1 MRRRET
7 TFILLFLSCVCLFI
21 TSCNESLY
29 PIDVAEGFWR
39 AVKDKDTKAIQK
51 YSTNNSL
58 KEDEPG
64 ENILPLD
71 EITLGKTVIDGETAW
86 VDTMV
91 TISGDK
97 PFTIP
102 LRTELIRENK
112 RWKVDYDATIK
123 LVSQGSAV
131 SNVINSIRNMSKD
144 LAEELNQ
151 SMEEMQKAIPEVT
164 EELNQSMEEMQK
176 AIPEVT
182 EELNQSM
189 EDIQKTIPEVVE
201 EVEKIEESL
210 LEHVPELKK
219 QIEEFIRDLKDALEE
234 LGKEPGET
242 TATET

>member
-1 MRRRET
+1 MMSRRKT
-7 TFILLFLSCVCLFI
+7 TFILIFLSFICLFV
-21 TSCNESLY
+21 TSCNEGLY

-39 AVKDKDTKAIQK
+39 AVKDKDAKAIQK
-51 YSTNNSL
+51 YSTNISL

-71 EITLGKTVIDGETAW
+71 EITLGKTVIDGESAW
-86 VDTMV
+86 IDTTV
-91 TISGDK
+91 TISGDR

-123 LVSQGSAV
+123 LVSHGSAV

-144 LAEELNQ
+144 LADELNE

-164 EELNQSMEEMQK
+164 EELNQSMEEIQK
-176 AIPEVT
+176 IIPEVT
-182 EELNQSM
+182 
-189 EDIQKTIPEVVE
+189 E

-219 QIEEFIRDLKDALEE
+219 QIEEFVRELKDAIEE
-234 LGKEPGET
+234 LGKKSGET

>member
-1 MRRRET
+1 MMRRRET
-7 TFILLFLSCVCLFI
+7 TFILLFLSCICLFI
-21 TSCNESLY
+21 TSCNEGLY

-39 AVKDKDTKAIQK
+39 AVKNKDTKAIQK

-58 KEDEPG
+58 KEDELS

-71 EITLGKTVIDGETAW
+71 EITLGKTVIDGDSAW
-86 VDTMV
+86 VDTTV

-112 RWKVDYDATIK
+112 RWKVDYNATIK

-144 LAEELNQ
+144 LADELNQ
-151 SMEEMQKAIPEVT
+151 SIEEMQKA
-164 EELNQSMEEMQK
+164 
-176 AIPEVT
+176 
-182 EELNQSM
+182 
-189 EDIQKTIPEVVE
+189 IPEVVE

-219 QIEEFIRDLKDALEE
+219 QIEEFIRDLKDAIEE
-234 LGKEPGET
+234 LGKESGET

>member
-1 MRRRET
+1 MKSRRKT
-7 TFILLFLSCVCLFI
+7 TFILIFLSFICLFI
-21 TSCNESLY
+21 TSCNEGLY

-164 EELNQSMEEMQK
+164 EELNQSMEE
-176 AIPEVT
+176 
-182 EELNQSM
+182 
-189 EDIQKTIPEVVE
+189 IQKTIPEVVE

-219 QIEEFIRDLKDALEE
+219 QIEEFIRDLKNAIEE

>member
-71 EITLGKTVIDGETAW
+71 EITLGKTVIDGVTAW

-164 EELNQSMEEMQK
+164 EELNQSME
-176 AIPEVT
+176 
-182 EELNQSM
+182 
-189 EDIQKTIPEVVE
+189 DIQKTIPEVVE

>member
-1 MRRRET
+1 MMSRRKT
-7 TFILLFLSCVCLFI
+7 TFILLFLSCMCLFI
-21 TSCNESLY
+21 TSCNEGLY

-39 AVKDKDTKAIQK
+39 AVKNKDTKTIQK
-51 YSTNNSL
+51 YSTNISL
-58 KEDEPG
+58 KEKELS

-71 EITLGKTVIDGETAW
+71 EITLGKTVIDGDSAW
-86 VDTMV
+86 VDTTV

-112 RWKVDYDATIK
+112 RWKVDYNATIK

-131 SNVINSIRNMSKD
+131 SNVINSIRNMTKD
-144 LAEELNQ
+144 LAEELNE
-151 SMEEMQKAIPEVT
+151 SMEE
-164 EELNQSMEEMQK
+164 
-176 AIPEVT
+176 
-182 EELNQSM
+182 
-189 EDIQKTIPEVVE
+189 IQKTIPEVTE

-210 LEHVPELKK
+210 LEHIPELKK
-219 QIEEFIRDLKDALEE
+219 QIEEFVRDLKDAIEE

>member
-1 MRRRET
+1 MMSRRKT
-7 TFILLFLSCVCLFI
+7 TFILLFLSCICLFI
-21 TSCNESLY
+21 TSCNEGLY

-39 AVKDKDTKAIQK
+39 AVKDKDAKAIQK
-51 YSTNNSL
+51 YSTNISL
-58 KEDEPG
+58 KEDELG

-71 EITLGKTVIDGETAW
+71 EITLGKTVIDGESAW
-86 VDTMV
+86 VDTTV

-112 RWKVDYDATIK
+112 RWKVDYNATIK

-144 LAEELNQ
+144 LAEELNE
-151 SMEEMQKAIPEVT
+151 SMEE
-164 EELNQSMEEMQK
+164 
-176 AIPEVT
+176 
-182 EELNQSM
+182 
-189 EDIQKTIPEVVE
+189 IQKTIPEVTE
-201 EVEKIEESL
+201 EVEKIEELL
-210 LEHVPELKK
+210 LEHIPELKK
-219 QIEEFIRDLKDALEE
+219 QIEEFVRDLKDAIEE

>member
-164 EELNQSMEEMQK
+164 EELNQSME
-176 AIPEVT
+176 
-182 EELNQSM
+182 
-189 EDIQKTIPEVVE
+189 DIQKTIPEVVE

>member
-1 MRRRET
+1 MVNLRKT
-7 TFILLFLSCVCLFI
+7 TFILLFLSCTCLFI
-21 TSCNESLY
+21 TSCDEGLY

-51 YSTNNSL
+51 YSTNISL
-58 KEDEPG
+58 KEKELS

-71 EITLGKTVIDGETAW
+71 EITLGKTVIDGDSAW
-86 VDTMV
+86 VDTTV

-131 SNVINSIRNMSKD
+131 SNVINSIRNMSKE

-151 SMEEMQKAIPEVT
+151 SIEE
-164 EELNQSMEEMQK
+164 
-176 AIPEVT
+176 
-182 EELNQSM
+182 
-189 EDIQKTIPEVVE
+189 IQKTIPEMTE
-201 EVEKIEESL
+201 EVKKIEESL
-210 LEHVPELKK
+210 LEHLPELKE
-219 QIEEFIRDLKDALEE
+219 QIEEFVRDLQDAIEE
-234 LGKEPGET
+234 FGKESGET
-242 TATET
+242 TAKET

>member
-1 MRRRET
+1 MKSRRKT
-7 TFILLFLSCVCLFI
+7 TFILIFLSFICLFI
-21 TSCNESLY
+21 TSCNEGLY

-164 EELNQSMEEMQK
+164 EELNQSMEE
-176 AIPEVT
+176 
-182 EELNQSM
+182 
-189 EDIQKTIPEVVE
+189 IQKTIPEVVE

-219 QIEEFIRDLKDALEE
+219 QIEEFIRDLKDAIEE
-234 LGKEPGET
+234 LGKESGET

>member
-1 MRRRET
+1 MMSRRKT
-7 TFILLFLSCVCLFI
+7 TFILIFISCICLFI
-21 TSCNESLY
+21 TSCNEGLY

-39 AVKDKDTKAIQK
+39 AVKDKDAKAIQK

-71 EITLGKTVIDGETAW
+71 EITLGKTVIDGESAW
-86 VDTMV
+86 VDTTV

-102 LRTELIRENK
+102 LRTELVRENN
-112 RWKVDYDATIK
+112 RWKVDYNATIK

-144 LAEELNQ
+144 LAEELNE
-151 SMEEMQKAIPEVT
+151 SMEE
-164 EELNQSMEEMQK
+164 
-176 AIPEVT
+176 
-182 EELNQSM
+182 
-189 EDIQKTIPEVVE
+189 IQKTIPEVTE

-210 LEHVPELKK
+210 LEHIPELKK
-219 QIEEFIRDLKDALEE
+219 QIEEFVRDLKDAIEE

>member
-1 MRRRET
+1 MMSRRKT
-7 TFILLFLSCVCLFI
+7 TFILLFLSCICLFI
-21 TSCNESLY
+21 TSCNEGLY

-39 AVKDKDTKAIQK
+39 AVKNKDTKAIQK

-58 KEDEPG
+58 KEDELG

-71 EITLGKTVIDGETAW
+71 EITLGKTVIDGDSAW
-86 VDTMV
+86 VDTTV
-91 TISGDK
+91 TISGDR

-123 LVSQGSAV
+123 LVSHGSAV

-144 LAEELNQ
+144 LAAELNQ

-164 EELNQSMEEMQK
+164 EELNQSMEE
-176 AIPEVT
+176 
-182 EELNQSM
+182 
-189 EDIQKTIPEVVE
+189 IQKTIPEVVE
-201 EVEKIEESL
+201 EVQKIEESL
-210 LEHVPELKK
+210 LEHIPELKK
-219 QIEEFIRDLKDALEE
+219 QIEEFVRDLKDAIEE
-234 LGKEPGET
+234 LGNESGET

>member
-1 MRRRET
+1 MMSRRKT
-7 TFILLFLSCVCLFI
+7 TFILLFLSCICLFI
-21 TSCNESLY
+21 TSCNEGLY

-39 AVKDKDTKAIQK
+39 AVKDKDAKAIQK
-51 YSTNNSL
+51 YSTNISL
-58 KEDEPG
+58 KEDELG
-64 ENILPLD
+64 ENILPLE
-71 EITLGKTVIDGETAW
+71 EITLGKTVIDGESAW
-86 VDTMV
+86 VDTTV

-112 RWKVDYDATIK
+112 RWKVDYNATIK

-144 LAEELNQ
+144 LAEELNE
-151 SMEEMQKAIPEVT
+151 SMEE
-164 EELNQSMEEMQK
+164 
-176 AIPEVT
+176 
-182 EELNQSM
+182 
-189 EDIQKTIPEVVE
+189 IQKTIPEVTE

-210 LEHVPELKK
+210 LEHIPELKK
-219 QIEEFIRDLKDALEE
+219 QIEEFVRDLKDAIEE

>member
-1 MRRRET
+1 MK
-7 TFILLFLSCVCLFI
+7 
-21 TSCNESLY
+21 N
-29 PIDVAEGFWR
+29 
-39 AVKDKDTKAIQK
+39 KDTKAIQK

-58 KEDEPG
+58 KEDELG

-71 EITLGKTVIDGETAW
+71 EITLGKTVIDGDSAW
-86 VDTMV
+86 VDTTV
-91 TISGDK
+91 TISGDR

-123 LVSQGSAV
+123 LVSHGSAV

-144 LAEELNQ
+144 LAEELNE
-151 SMEEMQKAIPEVT
+151 SMEE
-164 EELNQSMEEMQK
+164 
-176 AIPEVT
+176 
-182 EELNQSM
+182 
-189 EDIQKTIPEVVE
+189 IQKTIPEVTE

-210 LEHVPELKK
+210 LEHIPELKK
-219 QIEEFIRDLKDALEE
+219 QIEEFVRDLKDAIEE

>member
-1 MRRRET
+1 MKSRRKT
-7 TFILLFLSCVCLFI
+7 TFILIFLSFICLFI
-21 TSCNESLY
+21 TSCNEGLY

-123 LVSQGSAV
+123 LVSQGGAV

-164 EELNQSMEEMQK
+164 EELNQSMEE
-176 AIPEVT
+176 
-182 EELNQSM
+182 
-189 EDIQKTIPEVVE
+189 IQKTIPEVVE

-219 QIEEFIRDLKDALEE
+219 QIEEFIRDLKDAIEE